1 MVEDRNAPERPRLEP
16 EIIPP
21 DRGRS
26 KRAPSFAQMDGV
38 HRVYITRLG
47 PFGSAL
53 LMLAIIALAAVVLL
67 AFLGALL
74 ISIPLVVFLVIVV
87 ALSGLLRLRRG

>member
-1 MVEDRNAPERPRLEP
+1 
-16 EIIPP
+16 
-21 DRGRS
+21 
-26 KRAPSFAQMDGV
+26 MDGV